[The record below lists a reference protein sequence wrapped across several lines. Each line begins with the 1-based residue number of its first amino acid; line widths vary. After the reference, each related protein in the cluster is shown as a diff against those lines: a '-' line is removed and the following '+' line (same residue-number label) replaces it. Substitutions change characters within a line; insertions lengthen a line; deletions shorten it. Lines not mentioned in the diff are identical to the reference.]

1 MTYMITLSIGESRR
15 STEGG
20 RPGDDAAEEPPRTT
34 AAASR
39 VIPKVIDKTKGI
51 QMSTYPV
58 YKVPSVGQVMRTDQR
73 TDHLT
78 KLDLNIGR
86 RHYLNPMAA

>member
-1 MTYMITLSIGESRR
+1 MV
-15 STEGG
+15 EG
-20 RPGDDAAEEPPRTT
+20 RANQEASLKKEAERQGQPL
-34 AAASR
+34 
-39 VIPKVIDKTKGI
+39 VIDKTKEI
-51 QMSTYPV
+51 QTSVYPV
-58 YKVPSVGQVMRTDQR
+58 YKVTSIGQVVRTDQR